1 MAKTEVKSR
10 EQELQDAWIKYFK
23 NVQKENDF
31 LRLLIDYYKNYSESK
46 ILEFVESYDLY
57 YTEKEIPKDIQAIPD
72 EDLRRYFLS
81 ITTSI
86 DNLFEEAKNVCE
98 NELEEAMAHFDKHTK
113 AFYKLEKQT
122 KELMPNYTQNRFES
136 LSIKNFKGFS
146 QENTIQIKPITLIYG
161 PNSYGKSSIFQTLLL
176 LHQTVKEGEDYRT
189 ISLLPNGNIVK
200 LGSYRDFIN
209 NKDEKKV
216 LKIELSLP
224 FYNYSY
230 NKYEHRDSAKNP
242 YVLEKI
248 FFDLNFSLKNN
259 QIIMHEI
266 NLFSKQI
273 NYKNLNNPLE
283 SAKKLIYKFKLKQ
296 NKENNSS
303 KNVLYNVE
311 KQIDNFK
318 DVEEYEKISYFTLDD
333 YCGKN
338 YQFEHLEQIIKD
350 IIYVSSYR
358 TPPERYYLPENNR
371 RIYVG
376 KTGEYTAEI
385 LSYDSKVN
393 ENVNIWLDKIAG
405 YKLTLKKDGTVNS
418 INLDDNKTEI
428 KDINLL
434 DLGSGIAQVLP
445 VITQSFKSERE
456 MILLEEPE
464 IHLHP
469 KAQAELG
476 GMFADAIK
484 KTGNTFII
492 ETHSENLLLRLEK
505 LIRRG
510 ELSKDDVSVIYV
522 DKNENGSYCIP
533 LKIDDEGDITNV
545 NEIPDGFFEEGF
557 NELFDINK
565 EK

>member
-1 MAKTEVKSR
+1 MAKTKVKSR

-23 NVQKENDF
+23 NIQKENDF
-31 LRLLIDYYKNYSESK
+31 LRLLIDYYKNYSEPK
-46 ILEFVESYDLY
+46 ILKFIESYDLY
-57 YTEKEIPKDIQAIPD
+57 YKEKELPENIQSISD
-72 EDLRRYFLS
+72 EDLRKYFDS
-81 ITTSI
+81 IKNSI
-86 DNLFEEAKNVCE
+86 DNLFEDAKNVCE
-98 NELEEAMAHFDKHTK
+98 NELEEFMTHLEKHIK

-122 KELMPNYTQNRFES
+122 KELMPNDTQNRFES

-161 PNSYGKSSIFQTLLL
+161 PNSYGKSTIFQTLLL
-176 LHQTVKEGEDYRT
+176 LHQTVREGEDYRT
-189 ISLLPNGNIVK
+189 ISLLPNGNVVK

-224 FYNYSY
+224 FYSYSY
-230 NKYEHRDSAKNP
+230 DAYGHHHLEKNP
-242 YVLEKI
+242 FILEKI

-273 NYKNLNNPLE
+273 NYKNINNPLK
-283 SAKKLIYKFKLKQ
+283 SDKKLLCKFQLKQ

-303 KNVLYNVE
+303 KNVLYDVE
-311 KQIDNFK
+311 KQTDNLK
-318 DVEEYEKISYFTLDD
+318 QKEEYEKISYFTFNS
-333 YCGKN
+333 YYGEN
-338 YQFEHLEQIIKD
+338 SQFEHLEQIIKD

-376 KTGEYTAEI
+376 KNGEYTAEI
-385 LSYDSKVN
+385 LGYDSKVN

-405 YKLTLKKDGTVNS
+405 YKLSLKKNGTVNS
-418 INLDDNKTEI
+418 VNLDDNKTKI
-428 KDINLL
+428 NDINLL

-445 VITQSFKSERE
+445 VITQAFKSERE